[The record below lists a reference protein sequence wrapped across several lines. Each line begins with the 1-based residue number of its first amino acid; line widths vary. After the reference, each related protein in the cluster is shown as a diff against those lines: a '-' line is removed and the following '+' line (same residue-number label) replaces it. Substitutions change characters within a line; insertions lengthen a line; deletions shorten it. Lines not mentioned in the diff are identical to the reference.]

1 MVRRRSEMDYRA
13 GTAGIHC
20 EFFAQNQMG
29 HSGRIR
35 HEMNEIFPDRFL
47 HQQLHKPLH
56 SSPSCHLMTDYELVY
71 AVLPIFVLECGAG
84 DAEDH
89 PRIIGH
95 LDKSP
100 FKLHELCPGSHTFDF
115 APSHTGLKFPRP
127 SLMYQAIKYDPS
139 TIHGHSLGLL

>member
-100 FKLHELCPGSHTFDF
+100 FKLHELCPGTHLCSPSIFLPPNHTLLIL
-115 APSHTGLKFPRP
+115 HRP
-127 SLMYQAIKYDPS
+127 IQVSSFRVHL
-139 TIHGHSLGLL
+139 